1 MARWGDMAKN
11 RTESAWDKPL
21 EETWYMKEINEY
33 WERLGKGESMDKVV
47 NELGK
52 RSWEEWEP
60 RGKGGK
66 GGKEERED

>member
-1 MARWGDMAKN
+1 MAKN

-66 GGKEERED
+66 GGKGGKEERED